1 MSELLRIR
9 QAVVVEG
16 RYDAIKLADIVD
28 ALILTTNGF
37 AIFRDKEQQALL
49 KQMGRARGLIL
60 LTDSDDAGFRI
71 RRFITNLVGEKY
83 VAQAYIPAVEGK

>member
-37 AIFRDKEQQALL
+37 AIFL
-49 KQMGRARGLIL
+49 
-60 LTDSDDAGFRI
+60 
-71 RRFITNLVGEKY
+71 
-83 VAQAYIPAVEGK
+83 